1 MARDA
6 ESVFDFEQFDPDVAL
21 RGRVTQWV
29 NSELDR
35 MKDISTSALRMEV
48 KTKKQLVFDDAAM
61 QVSRKRL

>member
-48 KTKKQLVFDDAAM
+48 KTKKQSHD
-61 QVSRKRL
+61 